1 MLLMMMELLNHWKKE
16 EDQYEIELFVKD
28 FELILMVL
36 VYEDYYDVM
45 MIDDLIDLYV
55 GMNAEMN

>member
-1 MLLMMMELLNHWKKE
+1 
-16 EDQYEIELFVKD
+16 
-28 FELILMVL
+28 MVL

>member
-1 MLLMMMELLNHWKKE
+1 MLMELLNHWKKKKE
-16 EDQYEIELFVKD
+16 EDQYEIELFLKD

-45 MIDDLIDLYV
+45 IDDLIDLYV
-55 GMNAEMN
+55 GMNVEMN

>member
-1 MLLMMMELLNHWKKE
+1 MLMELLNHWKKKKE

-36 VYEDYYDVM
+36 VYEDYYNV

-55 GMNAEMN
+55 GMNVEMN